1 MPTVVQPNNLVIDTD
16 QKVIDYLVGVAVR
29 PRIPFERGTSVNIT
43 NRSQLP
49 GGTGWWDVGVVIECP
64 DGGPTCWILV
74 LNTDGSTSVVAIP
87 KAHLAAR

>member
-1 MPTVVQPNNLVIDTD
+1 MPTVVQPNNLVVDTD

-43 NRSQLP
+43 NRSQIP